1 MRITR
6 LDLACAADKGLK
18 GHPMAPL
25 GQLVVLA
32 GPNGAGKSRILREI
46 NSALSSLSRPGL
58 SSAQSVIANVQLRQM
73 VVDAQQLS
81 HYQQLA
87 LWEQCVQVDQEWRP
101 GSVVDFIP
109 KTPQLHDHR
118 QQNEAQQENAV
129 KTLREN
135 VGLGNIAAYASAYIA
150 SVYKRAFAATHPDV
164 DVATAT
170 KEAAS
175 IERDSLAGLIE
186 DLLGTRPGFNL
197 DQQPTL
203 FGHPIAQ
210 ANLSEGQ
217 SLLLQMA
224 VALHAQHKRLD
235 GLVLLL
241 DEPESH
247 LHPAA
252 IIRTLD
258 RLRKANPSGQIWIA
272 THSVPVL
279 AALPI
284 ESIWYVNE
292 GEVAWAG
299 RNPEIV
305 LEGLLGGPDG
315 RRQVEEFLAL
325 PAQFAGHRFAA
336 ECLIPPKAVNT
347 GPDDPQARQVR
358 EFCEMAVGAGTRLK
372 ILDFGAGQG
381 RLLSAMH
388 ERWQGE
394 GRFSDCVDYR
404 AFEPYPD
411 PEGQLA
417 RNVAAAYGTD
427 VGNRVLAGPDSL
439 AMIDPSSVDVVVM
452 CNVLHEIPPEEWK
465 KVFGENG
472 QVTRVLKPG
481 GKLLILEDM
490 EIPHGELAHRF
501 GFLLLDHLHLYKLM
515 SCTER
520 DSEKIETVV
529 AINDSLKA
537 HVVPAGLLGRT
548 TRESTIAALEDLQNT
563 ARNEVRKIRNQDPN
577 SRSGRKHALWT
588 QLLVNAD
595 LGLDVLR

>member
-32 GPNGAGKSRILREI
+32 GPNGAGKSRLLREVKA
-46 NSALSSLSRPGL
+46 ALSADLSPQTVANIQRILIQVDAKQVDYPEPTVLPLRRQVLWAQCVRLQDFRPG
-58 SSAQSVIANVQLRQM
+58 R
-73 VVDAQQLS
+73 VV
-81 HYQQLA
+81 
-87 LWEQCVQVDQEWRP
+87 E
-101 GSVVDFIP
+101 FFP
-109 KTPQLHDHR
+109 KTPQLQDHR
-118 QQNEAQQENAV
+118 QQNETQQQQAARA
-129 KTLREN
+129 LRES
-135 VGLGNIAAYASAYIA
+135 VGLGNIAAQASAYVTSIYRREFTA
-150 SVYKRAFAATHPDV
+150 THLGDDPAATN
-164 DVATAT
+164 
-170 KEAAS
+170 AAS

-186 DLLGTRPGFNL
+186 DLLGTRPGFNI

-203 FGHPIAQ
+203 FGHPIAE

-224 VALHAQHKRLD
+224 VALHAQHKHLD

-247 LHPAA
+247 LHPSA

-284 ESIWYVNE
+284 ESIWYVNQ
-292 GEVAWAG
+292 GEVAFAG

-305 LEGLLGGPDG
+305 LEGLLGGQDG

-358 EFCEMAVGAGTRLK
+358 EFCEMAVGAGTPLK

-381 RLLSAMH
+381 RLLSAMR
-388 ERWQGE
+388 ERWRAE
-394 GRFSDCVDYR
+394 DKFSDCVDYR

-411 PEGQLA
+411 PPGRLA
-417 RNVAAAYGTD
+417 DNVAATYGPN
-427 VGNRVLAGPDSL
+427 GANRVLGTPDSL
-439 AMIDPSSVDVVVM
+439 SMIDANSVDVVVM

-465 KVFGENG
+465 KVFGANG
-472 QVTRVLKPG
+472 HVTRVLKPR

-501 GFLLLDHLHLYKLM
+501 GFLLLDQPHIYKLM
-515 SCTER
+515 NCVEG
-520 DSEKIETVV
+520 DSEKIMTV
-529 AINDSLKA
+529 AARDGRLKA
-537 HVVPAGLLGRT
+537 HVVPAALLSKT
-548 TRESTIAALEDLQNT
+548 TTDSTKAALELLKTT
-563 ARNEVRKIRNQDPN
+563 ALESIRQIRKADPSSRN
-577 SRSGRKHALWT
+577 GRMHALWT
-588 QLLVNAD
+588 QLLANAD
-595 LGLDVLR
+595 LGLDVL

>member
-1 MRITR
+1 
-6 LDLACAADKGLK
+6 
-18 GHPMAPL
+18 MA
-25 GQLVVLA
+25 
-32 GPNGAGKSRILREI
+32 
-46 NSALSSLSRPGL
+46 
-58 SSAQSVIANVQLRQM
+58 
-73 VVDAQQLS
+73 VDAQQLS

-87 LWEQCVQVDQEWRP
+87 LWARCVQVDQEWRP

-203 FGHPIAQ
+203 FGHPIAE

-258 RLRKANPSGQIWIA
+258 RLRLANPSGQIWIA

-284 ESIWYVNE
+284 ESIWYVNQ

-305 LEGLLGGPDG
+305 LEGLLGGQDG
-315 RRQVEEFLAL
+315 RKQVEEFLAL

-358 EFCEMAVGAGTRLK
+358 EFCEMAVGAGTPLK

-381 RLLSAMH
+381 RLLSAMR
-388 ERWQGE
+388 ERWQPE
-394 GRFSDCVDYR
+394 GTFSDCIDYR

-411 PEGQLA
+411 PPGRLA
-417 RNVAAAYGTD
+417 DNVAATYGPN
-427 VGNRVLAGPDSL
+427 GANRVFGTPDSL
-439 AMIDPSSVDVVVM
+439 SMIDANSVDVVVM

-472 QVTRVLKPG
+472 HVTRVLKPR

-501 GFLLLDHLHLYKLM
+501 GFLLLDYPHIYRLM
-515 SCTER
+515 SCTEG
-520 DSEKIETVV
+520 DSDKIVTVT
-529 AINDSLKA
+529 ALDGRLKA

-548 TRESTIAALEDLQNT
+548 TTDSTKAALELLKTT
-563 ARNEVRKIRNQDPN
+563 ALENIRHIRKADPS
-577 SRSGRKHALWT
+577 SRSGRMHALWT
-588 QLLVNAD
+588 QLLANAD
-595 LGLDVLR
+595 LGLDVL

>member
-32 GPNGAGKSRILREI
+32 GPNGAGKSRLLREVKA
-46 NSALSSLSRPGL
+46 ALAADLSP
-58 SSAQSVIANVQLRQM
+58 QTVANLQHILIQ
-73 VVDAQQLS
+73 VDAKQVN
-81 HYQQLA
+81 YPELA
-87 LWEQCVQVDQEWRP
+87 VSSWRRQVLWGQCVQLQDFQAGR
-101 GSVVDFIP
+101 VVEFIP
-109 KTPQLHDHR
+109 KIPQLRDYR
-118 QQNEAQQENAV
+118 NQTEALQQQGV
-129 KTLREN
+129 RMLREN
-135 VGLGNIAAYASAYIA
+135 VGLGSIAEQASAYIA
-150 SVYKRAFAATHPDV
+150 TVYKRAFAATHPRLVV
-164 DVATAT
+164 DSAV
-170 KEAAS
+170 K
-175 IERDSLAGLIE
+175 DSALAEQDDLGHLIE
-186 DLLGTRPGFNL
+186 DLLGTKPEFDI
-197 DQQPTL
+197 DQRPTL
-203 FGHPIAQ
+203 FGHPIAE

-284 ESIWYVNE
+284 ESIWYVNQ
-292 GEVAWAG
+292 GEVAFAG

-305 LEGLLGGPDG
+305 LEGLLGGQDG
-315 RRQVEEFLAL
+315 RIQVEEFLAL

-347 GPDDPQARQVR
+347 GPDDPQAKQVR
-358 EFCEMAVGAGTRLK
+358 EFLEIEAMGTSAPLK
-372 ILDFGAGQG
+372 VLDFGAGQG
-381 RLLSAMH
+381 RLLPAMR
-388 ERWQGE
+388 ERWQAE
-394 GRFSDCVDYR
+394 GKFSDCVDYR

-411 PEGQLA
+411 SSGQLG
-417 RNVAAAYGTD
+417 RNVEAVYGAK
-427 VGNRVLAGPDSL
+427 GERVFERPDRLS
-439 AMIDPSSVDVVVM
+439 MIDAGSVDVVVM

-465 KVFGENG
+465 KLFGKNG
-472 QVTRVLKPG
+472 VVTCLLKPQG
-481 GKLLILEDM
+481 RLLILEDM

-501 GFLLLDHLHLYKLM
+501 GFLLLDEQHIRKLVAW
-515 SCTER
+515 TEE
-520 DSEKIETVV
+520 DSEKIMTVT
-529 AINDSLKA
+529 ALNDRLKA

-548 TRESTIAALEDLQNT
+548 TTESTKAALSSLRET
-563 ARNEVRKIRNQDPN
+563 ALEEIRRVRKDNLSSRN
-577 SRSGRKHALWT
+577 GRIHALWT
-588 QLLVNAD
+588 QLLANAD
-595 LGLDVLR
+595 LGLDVL